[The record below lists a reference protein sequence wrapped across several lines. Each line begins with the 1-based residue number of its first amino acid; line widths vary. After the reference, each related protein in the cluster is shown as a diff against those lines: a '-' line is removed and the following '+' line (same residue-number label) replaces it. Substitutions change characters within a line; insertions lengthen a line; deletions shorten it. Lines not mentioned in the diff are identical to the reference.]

1 LAPANRCDDAYGT
14 NTPYIKVL
22 YEVKMTQIC
31 ELMTLSINNII
42 NNNDKLNI
50 LISKEKT

>member
-1 LAPANRCDDAYGT
+1 
-14 NTPYIKVL
+14 
-22 YEVKMTQIC
+22 MTQIC
-31 ELMTLSINNII
+31 ELMALSINNAI